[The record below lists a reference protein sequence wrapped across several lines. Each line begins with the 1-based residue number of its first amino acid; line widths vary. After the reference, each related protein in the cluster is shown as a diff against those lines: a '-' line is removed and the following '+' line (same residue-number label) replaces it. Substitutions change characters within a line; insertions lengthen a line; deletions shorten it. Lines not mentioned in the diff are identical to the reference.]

1 MTNIQRYHVLWWTL
15 KSDENYILTN
25 QIDVD
30 LEFSENVWRKEV
42 KFVFP
47 WNQTCQWE
55 CWRCLEWK
63 ANAGE
68 LLSCHRESGPFS
80 QIQQPGSESWS
91 STVFSPELGINSHS
105 GSWPTENQMT
115 IGLPLF
121 CDVKESRPD
130 VPVFCSS
137 IVGIAGI
144 MASVLLVI
152 NIRPFCPHR
161 RYFRSFLADSS
172 DKGVEQPIAGDTAAQ
187 RFLSKKKHRH
197 LSSEPE
203 VLRANP

>member
-1 MTNIQRYHVLWWTL
+1 
-15 KSDENYILTN
+15 
-25 QIDVD
+25 
-30 LEFSENVWRKEV
+30 
-42 KFVFP
+42 
-47 WNQTCQWE
+47 
-55 CWRCLEWK
+55 
-63 ANAGE
+63 
-68 LLSCHRESGPFS
+68 
-80 QIQQPGSESWS
+80 
-91 STVFSPELGINSHS
+91 
-105 GSWPTENQMT
+105 MT

-161 RYFRSFLADSS
+161 RRFRSFLADSL

-187 RFLSKKKHRH
+187 RFLLKKTTDTCLPNPRFREPTHNFPSLVKNTVGVRHKHLESAIREISIDDARGRMIFS
-197 LSSEPE
+197 LP
-203 VLRANP
+203 NPL